1 MVKTTMAKSA
11 LDAGWSSLKRT
22 LEYKCASAGVIYKEV
37 NEANS
42 TRAFQGACSVCG
54 ALSGPKGLKDLVIRQ
69 WSCVECGSSHDRD
82 INAARN
88 IAALGIQSLAE
99 GAYE

>member
-1 MVKTTMAKSA
+1 MRCTQRSER
-11 LDAGWSSLKRT
+11 SERSRNKRP
-22 LEYKCASAGVIYKEV
+22 A
-37 NEANS
+37 
-42 TRAFQGACSVCG
+42 QG
-54 ALSGPKGLKDLVIRQ
+54 Q